1 MPRSEAQKKADKKY
15 KEKTYRNIQAAVKK
29 AEYEMIDAYCKKTGI
44 SKARLIVEGCKM
56 YMQAHGDEQ
65 VHNEEEDN

>member
-1 MPRSEAQKKADKKY
+1 MPKTEAQKRANKKY
-15 KEKTYRNIQAAVKK
+15 KEKTYRNIQAAIKK

-56 YMQAHGDEQ
+56 YMQAHGE
-65 VHNEEEDN
+65 NMEKEEN

>member
-1 MPRSEAQKKADKKY
+1 MPRSEAQKRADKKY

-29 AEYEMIDAYCKKTGI
+29 ADYEMIDAYCKKTGI

-56 YMQAHGDEQ
+56 YMQAHGDER
-65 VHNEEEDN
+65 VNNEKEE